1 MSSAALPPSAR
12 PLPSRPLPS
21 RSLPMRL
28 ARRVVGIA
36 RRSPTLA
43 IGAGIILAFALLAIF
58 HGWAMPH
65 DPVRAYPTEVL
76 KPPSVRFWFGTDGN
90 GMDVFSRVI
99 YGTLYAFGIA
109 LPSVA
114 IGLLLGVPIGLWTG
128 YRGGMF
134 DETTMRV
141 IDALRVFPI
150 IILALAI
157 VAATG
162 QSLVN
167 VIFVIGLIDAPI
179 FVRVVRAEVL
189 ALRSSNFVEAARA
202 LGNPTWRILFVH
214 LLPNALRGAIA
225 QTSVRAA
232 WAVRISATLAFLGVG
247 IQQPTPE
254 WGAMIRQGAEFIV
267 TGQWWVAI
275 FPGCALILLVLGFN
289 MFGDGAQ
296 DVLDPQRKSA
306 K

>member
-1 MSSAALPPSAR
+1 MTAAIATPP
-12 PLPSRPLPS
+12 
-21 RSLPMRL
+21 M
-28 ARRVVGIA
+28 ARRVLRRIVGLA

-43 IGAGIILAFALLAIF
+43 IGTTILVIFALLALF
-58 HGWAMPH
+58 HGLVMPH

-76 KPPSVRFWFGTDGN
+76 KPPSARFWFGTDGN

-99 YGTLYAFGIA
+99 FGTLYAFGIA

-128 YRGGMF
+128 YRGGLF

-150 IILALAI
+150 MILALAI

-232 WAVRISATLAFLGVG
+232 WAVRISATLAFLGIG

-267 TGQWWVAI
+267 TGQWWVAM

-296 DVLDPQRKSA
+296 DILDPQRKA
-306 K
+306 GK

>member
-99 YGTLYAFGIA
+99 YGSLYAFGIA
-109 LPSVA
+109 VPSVV
-114 IGLLLGVPIGLWTG
+114 IGLALGVPIGLWTG
-128 YRGGMF
+128 YKGGLL
-134 DETTMRV
+134 DETTMR
-141 IDALRVFPI
+141 IFDALRVFPI

>member
-267 TGQWWVAI
+267 TGQWWVAM

-296 DVLDPQRKSA
+296 DLLDPQRKTG

>member
-1 MSSAALPPSAR
+1 
-12 PLPSRPLPS
+12 
-21 RSLPMRL
+21 MRF

-267 TGQWWVAI
+267 TGQWWVAM

-296 DVLDPQRKSA
+296 DLLDPQRKTG